1 MSADTSKRATV
12 SELARTLAE
21 RRSAATAYV
30 NVKVSA
36 QGALQPEV
44 NITPDT
50 SEADADRMAAIAIK
64 QVQAIMQAGNGVANH
79 IGPAEAGRRSK
90 QTPTEK
96 PETTQTDEVP
106 F

>member
-1 MSADTSKRATV
+1 MSAREPARRTTV

-36 QGALQPEV
+36 QGALQPDV

-50 SEADADRMAAIAIK
+50 SAEDMRRMVALAMEAVAAIMADAA
-64 QVQAIMQAGNGVANH
+64 
-79 IGPAEAGRRSK
+79 P
-90 QTPTEK
+90 K
-96 PETTQTDEVP
+96 P
-106 F
+106 